1 MNCFDKEM
9 VVSDSKR
16 NRQHMEKKKKEK
28 EKEMKESCLGTFE
41 VHFSHHYRNVPR
53 AIKTYR

>member
-16 NRQHMEKKKKEK
+16 NRQHMEKKKKGK
-28 EKEMKESCLGTFE
+28 RK
-41 VHFSHHYRNVPR
+41 RNEG
-53 AIKTYR
+53 KLFGDF

>member
-16 NRQHMEKKKKEK
+16 NRQHMEKKKEK